1 MTAMIWQQYCWEF
14 QRPIDTLSICTFYSK
29 WLVFFFQLVIL
40 FQSCTKIYF
49 VDHHCLTFRFRL
61 ENASWKIIHTA
72 NDLAPKYLYFPE
84 SYLVWPVLI
93 IFYTPYLS
101 TNQIRCY
108 ILVLFITQIVNIK
121 YRKNSKENDKIHIY
135 QLTTGEIYDELSNKI
150 RRSPVWPFVC

>member
-1 MTAMIWQQYCWEF
+1 MIWQQYCWTVIYIHHRF
-14 QRPIDTLSICTFYSK
+14 VHSIPNDFYFIWLFYFKVAPTYILSTITA
-29 WLVFFFQLVIL
+29 WL
-40 FQSCTKIYF
+40 SDF
-49 VDHHCLTFRFRL
+49 VWRML
-61 ENASWKIIHTA
+61 WKIIHSA

-121 YRKNSKENDKIHIY
+121 YRKNIKENDKLHTY
-135 QLTTGEIYDELSNKI
+135 QLATGEIYDELSNKI
-150 RRSPVWPFVC
+150 RRSSVWPFVC